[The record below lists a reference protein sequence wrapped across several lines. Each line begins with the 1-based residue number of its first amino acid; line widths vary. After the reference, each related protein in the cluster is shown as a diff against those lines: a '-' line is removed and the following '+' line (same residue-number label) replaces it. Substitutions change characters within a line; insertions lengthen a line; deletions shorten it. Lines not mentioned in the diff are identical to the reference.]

1 MRVKGKVRNGKVVL
15 PEGIQL
21 PEGAE
26 VDVICKEERS
36 KGEDLLR
43 RIEEMRSRLPPLDVS
58 VLELIRDGRRR

>member
-1 MRVKGKVRNGKVVL
+1 MRVKGKVRDGKVVL
-15 PEGIQL
+15 PEGVEL

-26 VDVICKEERS
+26 VEVVCRERS

-43 RIEEMRSRLPPLDVS
+43 RIEALRSRLPPLDVS

>member
-1 MRVKGKVRNGKVVL
+1 MRVKGKVQNGKVVL
-15 PEGIQL
+15 PEGVAL

-26 VDVICKEERS
+26 VEVTCKDERS

-58 VLELIRDGRRR
+58 VLDLIRDGRRR